1 MVVSNKQPSNVPGS
15 EPEEEKAV
23 VNEVLSLGANT
34 EVGSVVDDIMV
45 VCK

>member
-1 MVVSNKQPSNVPGS
+1 MRFIPSGSDMV
-15 EPEEEKAV
+15 ETAEEKAV